1 MPWHTLA
8 PVLLF
13 VLICPVAGFAEIF
26 KCVSESGELTFSQTP
41 CGNGKVSLQVNSEWP
56 KHDKR
61 VDCEYARSSAR
72 RNAHQLESGAD
83 SLLEES
89 RASRQAARR
98 VTRAKELEKRE
109 KCRDRIRSQIDRIN
123 SRMRSGYSASQ
134 GIRLR
139 DRRRELEQQL
149 REC

>member
-13 VLICPVAGFAEIF
+13 LLASPVAGFAEIF
-26 KCVSESGELTFSQTP
+26 KCVGESGELMFSQTP
-41 CGNGKVSLQVNSEWP
+41 CHNGEVPVQAQSARRID
-56 KHDKR
+56 DKR
-61 VDCEYARSSAR
+61 VDCEYTRRFALATARELKTGSDSSPKK
-72 RNAHQLESGAD
+72 
-83 SLLEES
+83 S

-98 VTRAKELEKRE
+98 ATRAKELEKRE
-109 KCRDRIRSQIDRIN
+109 RCRDRIRAQIDRIN